1 MQPASR
7 GENGGGCNQGK
18 LRVCDQASLGRP
30 ERRISCVGPRSPR
43 GWRVRKEGRRDADL
57 RDHGGGGGG
66 AGRADARARRNAG
79 DGPGACLRA
88 TALGTRAA
96 QCRSEEH
103 TSELQ
108 SLMRTSY
115 AVLGLQK
122 KTKIHLC

>member
-1 MQPASR
+1 M
-7 GENGGGCNQGK
+7 
-18 LRVCDQASLGRP
+18 
-30 ERRISCVGPRSPR
+30 RITCVGPRSPI
-43 GWRVRKEGRRDADL
+43 GWCVRKGGRRDADL

-96 QCRSEEH
+96 QCCRARVGMPRRTRSEEH

-108 SLMRTSY
+108 SLMRISH
-115 AVLGLQK
+115 AVFSVQK
-122 KTKIHLC
+122 QKIKEMNVKQTASHIKQHIS